1 MISGMLG
8 SCEVLGA
15 WGVGVIDAVGP
26 WVFLVAFVALLIGV
40 GVGSDMAALRM
51 RLQQAGVQ

>member
-15 WGVGVIDAVGP
+15 WGVGVIGAEGP
-26 WVFLVAFVALLIGV
+26 WVFLVAFVALLIWV
-40 GVGSDMAALRM
+40 GVLDGKM
-51 RLQQAGVQ
+51 

>member
-40 GVGSDMAALRM
+40 GVLDGS
-51 RLQQAGVQ
+51 